1 MFNRRKRYLIKKRLQ
16 FKYLLFVLLAMLI
29 PTTVFGGALYYLV
42 WQTVASEFAIPEILA
57 ENLIPALN
65 KVNTLLLIFL
75 PLVFLLMLIF
85 SVYIS
90 HKIAGPVYRLEKEL
104 IEIAKGDYSRR
115 IKFRS
120 HDELQEIADNI
131 NKLLDNLSNPMPQA

>member
-1 MFNRRKRYLIKKRLQ
+1 MFNRRKRYLIKKKLQ
-16 FKYLLFVLLAMLI
+16 FKYLLFTLLAMFI
-29 PTTVFGGALYYLV
+29 PTVVFGGALYYLV
-42 WQTVASEFAIPEILA
+42 WQTIASEFAIPEILA

-65 KVNTLLLIFL
+65 RVNMMLLISL

-85 SVYIS
+85 SVFIS

-104 IEIAKGDYSRR
+104 VEIANGDYSRR

-120 HDELQEIADNI
+120 DDELQEIADNI
-131 NKLLDNLSNPMPQA
+131 NKLLENLCKSMPQT